1 MTIEK
6 MMTVTKDTA
15 TKKKQGS
22 TARKSKG
29 RPPKPKSDHDD
40 VTKTGLAHRRKKTS
54 VQRKNSPNQA
64 AAGTQLNS
72 NKSTLVGQRI
82 AVFWSAENTYYFGT
96 ILQFHPST
104 GICLVHFD
112 DGEEIKIS
120 LDKERWMLVDVPG
133 QQVSYGTTM
142 DSPMVDKHPL
152 DTKYQALI
160 KGQAYSVFRTC
171 SGKPGYEIF
180 ASFPGHLFDNIMV
193 KCSDKGTVVLR
204 TRVGTTDV
212 MYVELPTRID
222 ARSAHSF
229 YTGTGQLYVRVDA
242 VPEKLSP

>member
-1 MTIEK
+1 MILTLNEYYNINL
-6 MMTVTKDTA
+6 
-15 TKKKQGS
+15 Q
-22 TARKSKG
+22 
-29 RPPKPKSDHDD
+29 
-40 VTKTGLAHRRKKTS
+40 RKKTN
-54 VQRKNSPNQA
+54 VQRKNSPNQV
-64 AAGTQLNS
+64 AGTQVNS
-72 NKSTLVGQRI
+72 NNNTLVGQRV
-82 AVFWSAENTYYFGT
+82 AVFWPAEKTYYFGM

-104 GICLVHFD
+104 GISLVRFD

-133 QQVSYGTTM
+133 QQVSSGTTT

-160 KGQAYSVFRTC
+160 KGEAYSVFRTC

-193 KCSDKGTVVLR
+193 KCSEKGTVILR
-204 TRVGTTDV
+204 TRVGSTDA

-222 ARSAHSF
+222 PGSAHSF

-242 VPEKLSP
+242 VPENLSP